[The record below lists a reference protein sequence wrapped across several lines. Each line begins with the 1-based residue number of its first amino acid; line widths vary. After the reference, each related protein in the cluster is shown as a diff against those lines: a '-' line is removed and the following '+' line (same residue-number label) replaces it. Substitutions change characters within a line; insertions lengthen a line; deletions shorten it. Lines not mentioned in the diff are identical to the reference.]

1 MEETKYG
8 KYIIT
13 EMEMPAEQQ
22 SWSAKYRP
30 QDKIDL
36 LHINDDVI
44 KGAFYVQAG
53 WFLPAITENKSP
65 DRSTKPHAHTYDE
78 IIGIFGTDTENPHD
92 LCGEIEIWLEDEP
105 QILTKSSLLFIPR
118 GMMHCPLIIRR
129 VDRPIFHTAMGT
141 GGIYLQNLKN
151 E

>member
-92 LCGEIEIWLEDEP
+92 LCGEIEIWLDDEKHL
-105 QILTKSSLLFIPR
+105 ITKS
-118 GMMHCPLIIRR
+118 CLIFLPAGLKHGPFREIR
-129 VDRPIFHTAMGT
+129 VDRPIFHFDCGMSKKHT
-141 GGIYLQNLKN
+141 
-151 E
+151 